1 MGKLRFI
8 AALWAAKLCRPLLR
22 LLGRNATNF
31 PGEVALKLCPDFL
44 GRVGKPARIIAVTGT
59 NGKTTVCNVIVSCLE
74 NMGQRVLCNR
84 AGGNIASGIATT
96 LAEGASLTGRA
107 KYPVAV
113 LEADERSALRIFRYI
128 TPELLAVTNLTR
140 DSVMRN
146 AHPAYIAD
154 ILTAAIPRE
163 TKLVLNGDDLIAV
176 GVAPENPRAYF
187 AIDSLPGDTTELKNR
202 IDDLRVCPKC
212 AGELRYVYRRYHHIG
227 KAVCARCGYTNP
239 EADYQG
245 TGVDVAGRTVTV
257 RERDGER
264 SYRLLS
270 DSKFNI
276 YNIVT
281 AVAVLREFGFGRDE
295 IAAALERT
303 ELPSSRFNA
312 VEGGGVTAVMQM
324 AKDKNAFAIS
334 RVFDYLGSLPGK
346 KEIIMMNSCIEDHV
360 HGSENVCW
368 MYDCDF
374 EFLNTEDITRIVV
387 TGPRYKDFYMRLL
400 MAGIPEERL
409 RQTPR
414 ETDAPRELALEEGEN
429 VYILY
434 GTAGIE
440 LAEKVQAATLREAEN
455 RREKA

>member
-31 PGEVALKLCPDFL
+31 PGEVALRICPDFL
-44 GRVGKPARIIAVTGT
+44 GRIGKPGRIVAVTGT
-59 NGKTTVCNVIVSCLE
+59 NGKTTVCNIIVSVLE
-74 NMGQRVLCNR
+74 RSGIRPLCNR
-84 AGGNIASGIATT
+84 EGGNIASGISAA
-96 LAEGASLTGRA
+96 LAQGASLTGKT
-107 KYPVAV
+107 KYDVGV
-113 LEADERSALRIFRYI
+113 LEVDERSALRIFRYI
-128 TPELLAVTNLTR
+128 EPELLVITNLTR

-154 ILTAAIPRE
+154 ILTSAIPKK
-163 TKLVLNGDDLIAV
+163 TKLILNGDDLITV

-187 AIDSLPGDTTELKNR
+187 AIDSLPGDTVELRNR
-202 IDDLRVCPKC
+202 IDDLRVCPRC
-212 AGELRYVYRRYHHIG
+212 AGELKYVYRRYHHIG
-227 KAVCARCGYTNP
+227 KAVCAVCGYTNP
-239 EADYQG
+239 EPDYLGTDADPEN
-245 TGVDVAGRTVTV
+245 RRITV
-257 RERDGER
+257 RERDGDW
-264 SYRLLS
+264 SCRLLS
-270 DSKFNI
+270 DSTFNI

-281 AVAVLREFGFGRDE
+281 VAAALREFGLARDV
-295 IAAALERT
+295 IAAALEKT
-303 ELPSSRFNA
+303 ELPSSRFHA
-312 VEGGGVTAVMQM
+312 AEGGGVTAVMQM

-334 RVFDYLGSLPGK
+334 RVFDYLSGLPGK

-387 TGPRYKDFYMRLL
+387 TGPRYRDFYMRLL
-400 MAGIPEERL
+400 MAGVPEERL
-409 RQTPR
+409 RQTPK
-414 ETDAPRELALEEGEN
+414 ELDAPKELALAEGED

-440 LAEKVQAATLREAEN
+440 LAEKVQAATLREAES
-455 RREKA
+455 RRSQA